1 MHPLFIEST
10 MKSKVWILLS
20 LSISLIACKK
30 LDQAIS
36 FNMRF
41 NHSVVIPS
49 STGVNLPFNVFTPDV
64 ESNSE
69 ATFEVNNTRKNLID
83 RISLEEMDLSL
94 VSPSN
99 ADFSFLESIEIFIQA
114 EGLDEQRVAWLDE
127 VSETAGNSISLNT
140 TGVDL
145 QAYIKKDEFS
155 LRVNTVTDEL
165 ITSDHQIDIA
175 SRFLVEA
182 KLFGD

>member
-1 MHPLFIEST
+1 MESI
-10 MKSKVWILLS
+10 MRSKVWFILALGM
-20 LSISLIACKK
+20 SLIACKK
-30 LDQAIS
+30 LDQSIS

-49 STGVNLPFNVFTPDV
+49 STGVNLPLNVFTPDV

-69 ATFEVNNTRKNLID
+69 STFEVNNTRKNLID
-83 RISLEEMDLSL
+83 RISLEEMNLSL

-114 EGLDEQRVAWLDE
+114 EGLDEERVAWLDE
-127 VSETAGNSISLNT
+127 IPANAGNTISLNT
-140 TGVDL
+140 TGVDV

-165 ITSDHQIDIA
+165 ITSDHQIDVA

-182 KLFGD
+182 KLFND